1 MTLYVYSGSIK
12 GRRVDAGSP
21 RDAVEAAVRDN
32 LPCVLGAAI
41 RVSPA
46 HRGLHDEDVY
56 FAAPYE
62 DQFPSLFDGS
72 IDVSVHY
79 VTKG

>member
-1 MTLYVYSGSIK
+1 MTLYVYSGSVK
-12 GRRVDAGSP
+12 GRRVEAGTP
-21 RDAVEAAVRDN
+21 QEAVEVAVRSN

-41 RVSPA
+41 RVSPV
-46 HRGLHDEDVY
+46 HKGLHDDDMY

-79 VTKG
+79 VTKD